1 MATRFAQLTPETI
14 ADIQSQLERGHVRDF
29 ADLCDRMM
37 QREPDILGPMES
49 RLSVISGSQML
60 IEPAEPTGDEL
71 EDALAVEGADL
82 LRESLSRIPALSQR
96 VHEML
101 MGIFIGFACHE
112 KVWAEDEFGA
122 MVIVDLLWLHQRRFI
137 YGNDWRLRIVDTGRE
152 YVAQGLEMDP
162 DSYVIHEPKVIPGYP
177 TGGALRA
184 CMWLYMFKSLAMQF
198 LHAGAEQFAWPTPVG
213 TVGKS
218 AGEEGRAAL
227 QEALENFTN
236 GKAVVIDPES
246 TMELLESTVKD
257 GGMGMAL
264 IGECNRGFG
273 TALLGMTDLAN
284 PSRVGSY
291 AAVVERKGAT
301 VDARIFKDERSLSAT
316 FEAQIAEPMMRL
328 NKAYFGGRIPRTP
341 RVSWLVPAK
350 RQAIPSDVLATG
362 VVRRDEARASVGLPP
377 IGGAEGAAFVGE
389 LRKDTGAPSPGAP
402 ATQEDATALNGAQ
415 VAALVSVLQQVY
427 AGTLPVAAAKEIV
440 LAAFPTV
447 TEQSIDKMLANPPK
461 LVPVVDSAPADEAV
475 PA

>member
-14 ADIQSQLERGHVRDF
+14 ADIQAQLERGLVRDF
-29 ADLCDRMM
+29 ADLCDRMI

-60 IEPAEPTGDEL
+60 IEPAEPIGDEI

-82 LRESLSRIPALSQR
+82 LRTSLARVPSLSQR

-101 MGIFIGFACHE
+101 MGIFVGFAVHE

-122 MVIVDLLWLHQRRFI
+122 LVITDLQWLHQRRFT
-137 YGNDWRLRIVDTGRE
+137 YGPDWRLRIVDTGRE
-152 YVAQGLEMDP
+152 YNAAGLEMDP
-162 DSYVIHEPKVIPGYP
+162 DSFVIHEPKVIPGYP

-184 CMWLYMFKSLAMQF
+184 CMWLFFFKSLAMQF

-213 TVGKS
+213 TLTPAS
-218 AGEEGRAAL
+218 GEGARALL
-227 QEALENFTN
+227 QEALESFTN
-236 GKAVVIDPES
+236 GKAVVLTDGS
-246 TMELLESTVKD
+246 SMNLLESTVKD
-257 GGMGMAL
+257 GGVNASL
-264 IGECNRGFG
+264 IAECNRGFS

-301 VDARIFKDERSLSAT
+301 VDARIFKDERSLAAT
-316 FEAQIAEPMMRL
+316 FESQIAEPMMRL
-328 NKAYFGGRIPRTP
+328 NRDYFGGRVPRTP

-350 RQAIPSDVLATG
+350 RQPIPSEVLAAG

-377 IGGAEGAAFVGE
+377 IGGPEGAAFVGTPA
-389 LRKDTGAPSPGAP
+389 LPQAP
-402 ATQEDATALNGAQ
+402 Q
-415 VAALVSVLQQVY
+415 VAA
-427 AGTLPVAAAKEIV
+427 
-440 LAAFPTV
+440 
-447 TEQSIDKMLANPPK
+447 
-461 LVPVVDSAPADEAV
+461 
-475 PA
+475 